1 MKVKIVISEKHNN
14 FSKGLN
20 MSIDYKGAGKR
31 IKIARIN
38 KEFSQERLAGIVGI
52 SATYM
57 SNIESGSVNMS
68 LSTAVAIANAL
79 GISLDELMC
88 GSIIKNKHIHVK
100 DIRET
105 LDDCNDNEARILSEI
120 LTAAKAAI
128 RKHNP

>member
-1 MKVKIVISEKHNN
+1 
-14 FSKGLN
+14 
-20 MSIDYKGAGKR
+20 MSIDYKAAGKR

-68 LSTAVAIANAL
+68 LSTAVAIANTL
-79 GISLDELMC
+79 EISLDELMC

-105 LDDCNDNEARILSEI
+105 LEDCNDNEARILSEI

-128 RKHNP
+128 RKHSP